1 MRPNANQLAMRDP
14 ALAAV
19 MGALPSADFGR
30 SLPVQVRR
38 PAPRYPNY
46 APQSAAFGDMGFGG
60 GDYGFGFGFGQD
72 PGAAAAA
79 APTPP
84 PAPPGGHGGHAHA
97 QHGGHGMHPAVAH
110 AMKTASH
117 SDARA
122 LALDPNKYST
132 VKVQGYSFSLSQ
144 ALVLGTALAFN
155 VTLQPNAKIHPKRM
169 FANVANPGFVTLSS
183 VLVANVNVLIGGT
196 DDAYTYSPLSQGT
209 VNEFPTLDTSTR
221 ATMIGNYTGFV
232 PPGYASAAAYMF
244 VLTLQGPSTLAG
256 NG

>member
-1 MRPNANQLAMRDP
+1 M
-14 ALAAV
+14 AAA

-30 SLPVQVRR
+30 TLPSQVRR
-38 PAPRYPNY
+38 APMARR
-46 APQSAAFGDMGFGG
+46 PQSAQFGDMGFGG
-60 GDYGFGFGFGQD
+60 SDYGFGFGFGQD
-72 PGAAAAA
+72 ASPAAAAT
-79 APTPP
+79 TPP
-84 PAPPGGHGGHAHA
+84 PPPGGHPHGGHGAPN
-97 QHGGHGMHPAVAH
+97 GHGMHPAVHH
-110 AMKTASH
+110 AMKTAH
-117 SDARA
+117 HTDTRA

-169 FANVANPGFVTLSS
+169 FANVNTPGFVTLSS

-232 PPGYASAAAYMF
+232 PPGYASAASYTF